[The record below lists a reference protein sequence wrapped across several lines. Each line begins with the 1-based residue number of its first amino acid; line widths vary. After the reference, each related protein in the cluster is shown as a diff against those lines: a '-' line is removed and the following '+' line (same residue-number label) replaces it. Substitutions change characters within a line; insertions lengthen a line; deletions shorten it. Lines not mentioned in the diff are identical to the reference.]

1 MSPKELAPTSDD
13 QMQWPL
19 WGLHAL
25 SAGHDG
31 RPPDLPAAQQLLDMM
46 KQWRNAI
53 ETPQRAE
60 IWHQMLALYADQVFT
75 IGIVNSTLQP
85 VVHAR
90 RLVNMPKEAL
100 YGFDPTAYLGVYLPD
115 TFWYEEGV

>member
-19 WGLHAL
+19 WGLHVL
-25 SAGHDG
+25 SAGTDG
-31 RPPDLPAAQQLLDMM
+31 HAPDLAEAQQLLDLM
-46 KQWRNAI
+46 KDWRNALD
-53 ETPQRAE
+53 EPSRAE
-60 IWHQMLALYADQVFT
+60 IWHRMLALYTDQVFT

-85 VVHAR
+85 VVRAN
-90 RLVNMPKEAL
+90 RLKNMPDEAL

-115 TFWYEEGV
+115 TFWYEEGR